1 MLSKNE
7 IKLIKSLKYKKQRY
21 LNKMF
26 VVEGKKSVSEFI
38 NSKFDLHK
46 LFSINISEF
55 SINNVIQVSQDDL
68 EKISFLSNPD
78 DHLAIFKIPNEKPL
92 NKNNLLVGLE
102 SINDPGNLGTIIRT
116 CEWFGVKDIVC
127 SLDSVDCY
135 NPKVVQSAMGSLSR
149 INITYLD
156 LTNFL
161 KSESLN
167 KFGTFINGESVYE
180 NKISTDN
187 GIIVF
192 GNEANGISNNLRLLL
207 DVELTIPRFNNKS
220 YPESLNLSNS
230 LGIILSEFSRKS
242 NEKKNL

>member
-1 MLSKNE
+1 MLNKND

>member
-26 VVEGKKSVSEFI
+26 VVEGKKSIYEFI
-38 NSKFDLHK
+38 NSKFVLHK
-46 LFSINISEF
+46 LFSLDISEF
-55 SINNVIQVSQDDL
+55 SVNNVVRLSKSEL
-68 EKISFLSNPD
+68 EKISFLSNPN
-78 DHLAIFKIPNEKPL
+78 DHLAIFKIPNEKPI

-116 CEWFGVKDIVC
+116 CEWFGVEDIVC

-149 INITYLD
+149 VNITYLD
-156 LTNFL
+156 LENFL
-161 KSESLN
+161 NSESLN
-167 KFGTFINGESVYE
+167 RFGTFIKGESVYE

-187 GIIVF
+187 GIVVF
-192 GNEANGISNNLRLLL
+192 GNEANGISSNLRSLI

-242 NEKKNL
+242 NEKKN

>member
-26 VVEGKKSVSEFI
+26 VVEGKKSIFEFI
-38 NSKFDLHK
+38 NSKFVLHK
-46 LFSINISEF
+46 LFSIDISEF
-55 SINNVIQVSQDDL
+55 SVNNVVRLSKSEL
-68 EKISFLSNPD
+68 EKISFLSNPN
-78 DHLAIFKIPNEKPL
+78 DHLAIFKIPNVKPL

-102 SINDPGNLGTIIRT
+102 SINDPGNLGAIIRT
-116 CEWFGVKDIVC
+116 CEWFGVEDIVC

-149 INITYLD
+149 VNITYLD
-156 LTNFL
+156 LENFL
-161 KSESLN
+161 NSESLN
-167 KFGTFINGESVYE
+167 RFGTFINGESVYE

-187 GIIVF
+187 GIVVF
-192 GNEANGISNNLRLLL
+192 GNEANGISSNLRSLI

-242 NEKKNL
+242 NEKKN

>member
-26 VVEGKKSVSEFI
+26 VVEGEKSIFEFI
-38 NSKFDLHK
+38 NSKFVLHK
-46 LFSINISEF
+46 LFSIDISEF
-55 SINNVIQVSQDDL
+55 SVNNVVRLSKSEL
-68 EKISFLSNPD
+68 EKISFLSNPN
-78 DHLAIFKIPNEKPL
+78 DHLAIFKIPNEKPV

-116 CEWFGVKDIVC
+116 CEWFGVEDIVC

-149 INITYLD
+149 VNITYLD
-156 LTNFL
+156 LENFL
-161 KSESLN
+161 NSESLN
-167 KFGTFINGESVYE
+167 RFGTFINGESVYE

-187 GIIVF
+187 GIVVF
-192 GNEANGISNNLRLLL
+192 GNEANGISSNLRSLI

-242 NEKKNL
+242 NEKKN

>member
-1 MLSKNE
+1 MLSKND

-21 LNKMF
+21 LHKMF

-68 EKISFLSNPD
+68 KKISFLSNPD

-116 CEWFGVKDIVC
+116 CEWFGVNDIVC

>member
-26 VVEGKKSVSEFI
+26 VVEGKKSIYEFI
-38 NSKFDLHK
+38 NSKFVLHK
-46 LFSINISEF
+46 LFSIDISEF
-55 SINNVIQVSQDDL
+55 SVNNVVRLSKSEL
-68 EKISFLSNPD
+68 EKISFLSNPN
-78 DHLAIFKIPNEKPL
+78 DHLAIFKIPNEKPV

-116 CEWFGVKDIVC
+116 CEWFGVEDIVC

-149 INITYLD
+149 VNITYLD
-156 LTNFL
+156 LENFL
-161 KSESLN
+161 NSESVN
-167 KFGTFINGESVYE
+167 RFGTFINGESVYE

-187 GIIVF
+187 GIVVF
-192 GNEANGISNNLRLLL
+192 GNEANGISSNLRSLI

-242 NEKKNL
+242 NEKKN

>member
-7 IKLIKSLKYKKQRY
+7 IKLIKNLKHKKQRH

-26 VVEGKKSVSEFI
+26 VVEGKKSVFEFI
-38 NSKFDLHK
+38 NSKFVLHK
-46 LFSINISEF
+46 LFSINTSEF
-55 SINNVIQVSQDDL
+55 DMNNENQVSRSEL
-68 EKISFLSNPD
+68 KKISYLTNPD
-78 DHLAIFKIPNEKPL
+78 DHLAIFKIPNEKPI
-92 NKNNLLVGLE
+92 NKNKLLVGLE

-156 LTNFL
+156 LKNFL
-161 KSESLN
+161 TSESLN
-167 KFGTFINGESVYE
+167 KFGTFINGQSVFE
-180 NKISTDN
+180 NKISTDT
-187 GIIVF
+187 GIVVF
-192 GNEANGISNNLRLLL
+192 GNEANGISENLRSLI
-207 DVELTIPRFNNKS
+207 DIELTIPRFNNERF
-220 YPESLNLSNS
+220 PESLNLSNS

-242 NEKKNL
+242 SEMKNL

>member
-26 VVEGKKSVSEFI
+26 VVEGKKSIYEFI
-38 NSKFDLHK
+38 NSKFVLHK
-46 LFSINISEF
+46 LFSIDISEF
-55 SINNVIQVSQDDL
+55 SVNNVVRLSKSEL
-68 EKISFLSNPD
+68 EKISFLSNPN
-78 DHLAIFKIPNEKPL
+78 DHLAIFKIPNEKPV
-92 NKNNLLVGLE
+92 NRNNLLVGLE

-116 CEWFGVKDIVC
+116 CEWFGVEDIVC

-149 INITYLD
+149 VNITYLD
-156 LTNFL
+156 LENFL
-161 KSESLN
+161 NSESLN
-167 KFGTFINGESVYE
+167 RFGTFINGESVYE

-187 GIIVF
+187 GIVVF
-192 GNEANGISNNLRLLL
+192 GNEANGISSNLRSLI
-207 DVELTIPRFNNKS
+207 DFELTIPRFNNKS

-242 NEKKNL
+242 NEKKN

>member
-1 MLSKNE
+1 MLSKND

-135 NPKVVQSAMGSLSR
+135 LSL
-149 INITYLD
+149 IHI
-156 LTNFL
+156 
-161 KSESLN
+161 
-167 KFGTFINGESVYE
+167 
-180 NKISTDN
+180 
-187 GIIVF
+187 
-192 GNEANGISNNLRLLL
+192 
-207 DVELTIPRFNNKS
+207 
-220 YPESLNLSNS
+220 
-230 LGIILSEFSRKS
+230 
-242 NEKKNL
+242 

>member
-1 MLSKNE
+1 
-7 IKLIKSLKYKKQRY
+7 
-21 LNKMF
+21 MF
-26 VVEGKKSVSEFI
+26 VVEGKKSIYEFI
-38 NSKFDLHK
+38 NSKFVLHK
-46 LFSINISEF
+46 LFSIDISEF
-55 SINNVIQVSQDDL
+55 SVNNVVRLSKSEL
-68 EKISFLSNPD
+68 EKISFLSNPN
-78 DHLAIFKIPNEKPL
+78 DHLAIFKIPNEKPV

-116 CEWFGVKDIVC
+116 CEWFGVEDIVC

-149 INITYLD
+149 VNITYLD
-156 LTNFL
+156 LENFL
-161 KSESLN
+161 NSESLN
-167 KFGTFINGESVYE
+167 RFGTFINGESVYE

-187 GIIVF
+187 GIVVF
-192 GNEANGISNNLRLLL
+192 GNEANGISSNLRSLI

-242 NEKKNL
+242 NEKKN

>member
-26 VVEGKKSVSEFI
+26 VVEGKKSISEFI
-38 NSKFDLHK
+38 NSKFVLHK
-46 LFSINISEF
+46 LFSIDISEF
-55 SINNVIQVSQDDL
+55 SVNNVVRLSKSEL
-68 EKISFLSNPD
+68 EKISFLSNPN
-78 DHLAIFKIPNEKPL
+78 DHLAIFKIPNEKPV

-116 CEWFGVKDIVC
+116 CEWFGVEDIVC

-149 INITYLD
+149 VNITYLD
-156 LTNFL
+156 LENFL
-161 KSESLN
+161 NSESLN
-167 KFGTFINGESVYE
+167 RFGTFINGESVYE

-187 GIIVF
+187 GIVVF
-192 GNEANGISNNLRLLL
+192 GNEANGISSNLRSLI

-242 NEKKNL
+242 NEKKN

>member
-26 VVEGKKSVSEFI
+26 VVEGKKSIYEFI
-38 NSKFDLHK
+38 NSKFVLHK
-46 LFSINISEF
+46 LFSIDISEF
-55 SINNVIQVSQDDL
+55 SVNNVVRLSKSEL
-68 EKISFLSNPD
+68 EKISFLSNPN
-78 DHLAIFKIPNEKPL
+78 DHLAIFKIPNEKPI

-116 CEWFGVKDIVC
+116 CEWFGVEDIVC

-149 INITYLD
+149 VNITYLD
-156 LTNFL
+156 LENFL
-161 KSESLN
+161 NSESLN
-167 KFGTFINGESVYE
+167 RFGTFINGESVYE

-187 GIIVF
+187 GIVVF
-192 GNEANGISNNLRLLL
+192 GNEANGISSNLRSLI

-242 NEKKNL
+242 NEKKNW

>member
-26 VVEGKKSVSEFI
+26 VVEGKKSIYEFI
-38 NSKFDLHK
+38 NSKFVLHK
-46 LFSINISEF
+46 LFSMDISEF
-55 SINNVIQVSQDDL
+55 SVNNVVRLSKSEL
-68 EKISFLSNPD
+68 EKISFLSNPN
-78 DHLAIFKIPNEKPL
+78 DHLAIFKIPNEKPV

-116 CEWFGVKDIVC
+116 CEWFGVEDIVC

-149 INITYLD
+149 VNITYLD
-156 LTNFL
+156 LENFL
-161 KSESLN
+161 NSESLN
-167 KFGTFINGESVYE
+167 RFGTFINGESVYE

-187 GIIVF
+187 GIVVF
-192 GNEANGISNNLRLLL
+192 GNEANGISSNLRSLI

-242 NEKKNL
+242 NEKKN

>member
-26 VVEGKKSVSEFI
+26 VVEGKKSIYEFI
-38 NSKFDLHK
+38 NSKFVLHK
-46 LFSINISEF
+46 LFSIDISEF
-55 SINNVIQVSQDDL
+55 SVNNVVRLSKSEL
-68 EKISFLSNPD
+68 EKISFLSNPN

-116 CEWFGVKDIVC
+116 CEWFGVEDIVC

-149 INITYLD
+149 VNITYLD
-156 LTNFL
+156 LENFL
-161 KSESLN
+161 NSESLN
-167 KFGTFINGESVYE
+167 RFGTFINGESVYE

-187 GIIVF
+187 GIVVF
-192 GNEANGISNNLRLLL
+192 GNEANGISSNLRSLI

-242 NEKKNL
+242 NEKKNW

>member
-26 VVEGKKSVSEFI
+26 VVEGKKSIYEFI
-38 NSKFDLHK
+38 NSKFVLHK
-46 LFSINISEF
+46 LFSLDISEF
-55 SINNVIQVSQDDL
+55 SVNNVVRLSKSEL
-68 EKISFLSNPD
+68 EKISFLSNPN

-116 CEWFGVKDIVC
+116 CEWFGVEDIVC

-149 INITYLD
+149 VNITYLD
-156 LTNFL
+156 LENFL
-161 KSESLN
+161 NSESLN
-167 KFGTFINGESVYE
+167 RFGTFINGESVYE

-187 GIIVF
+187 GIVVF
-192 GNEANGISNNLRLLL
+192 GNEANGISSNLRSLI

-242 NEKKNL
+242 NEKKN

>member
-1 MLSKNE
+1 MLSKND

-116 CEWFGVKDIVC
+116 CEWFGVEDIVC

-149 INITYLD
+149 VNITYLD
-156 LTNFL
+156 LENFL
-161 KSESLN
+161 NSESLN
-167 KFGTFINGESVYE
+167 RFGTFINGESVYE

-192 GNEANGISNNLRLLL
+192 GNEANGISENLRSLI
-207 DVELTIPRFNNKS
+207 DIELTIPRFNNERF
-220 YPESLNLSNS
+220 PESLNLSNS

-242 NEKKNL
+242 SEMKNL

>member
-26 VVEGKKSVSEFI
+26 VVEGKKSIYEFI
-38 NSKFDLHK
+38 NSKFVLHK
-46 LFSINISEF
+46 LFSIDISEF
-55 SINNVIQVSQDDL
+55 SVNNVVRLSKSEL
-68 EKISFLSNPD
+68 EKISFLSNPN
-78 DHLAIFKIPNEKPL
+78 DHLAIFKIPNVKPL

-116 CEWFGVKDIVC
+116 CEWFGVEDIVC

-149 INITYLD
+149 VNITYLD
-156 LTNFL
+156 LENFL
-161 KSESLN
+161 NSESLN
-167 KFGTFINGESVYE
+167 RFGTFIKGESVYE

-187 GIIVF
+187 GIVVF
-192 GNEANGISNNLRLLL
+192 GNEANGISSNLRSLI

-242 NEKKNL
+242 NEKKN

>member
-26 VVEGKKSVSEFI
+26 VVEGKKSIYEFI
-38 NSKFDLHK
+38 NSKFVLHK
-46 LFSINISEF
+46 LFSIDISEF
-55 SINNVIQVSQDDL
+55 SVNNVVRLSKSEL
-68 EKISFLSNPD
+68 EKISFLSNPN

-116 CEWFGVKDIVC
+116 CEWFGVEDIVC

-149 INITYLD
+149 VNITYLD
-156 LTNFL
+156 LENFL
-161 KSESLN
+161 NSESLN
-167 KFGTFINGESVYE
+167 RFGTFINGESVYE

-187 GIIVF
+187 GIVVF
-192 GNEANGISNNLRLLL
+192 GNEANGISSNLRSLI

-242 NEKKNL
+242 NEKKN

>member
-26 VVEGKKSVSEFI
+26 VVEGKKSIYEFI
-38 NSKFDLHK
+38 NSKFVLHK
-46 LFSINISEF
+46 LFSKDISEF
-55 SINNVIQVSQDDL
+55 SVNNVVRLSKSEL
-68 EKISFLSNPD
+68 EKISFLSNPN
-78 DHLAIFKIPNEKPL
+78 DHLAIFKIPNVKPL

-116 CEWFGVKDIVC
+116 CEWFGVEDIVC

-149 INITYLD
+149 VNITYLD
-156 LTNFL
+156 LENFL
-161 KSESLN
+161 NSESLN
-167 KFGTFINGESVYE
+167 RFGTFINGESVYE

-187 GIIVF
+187 GIVVF
-192 GNEANGISNNLRLLL
+192 GNEANGISSNLRSLI

-242 NEKKNL
+242 NEKKN

>member
-26 VVEGKKSVSEFI
+26 VVEGKKSIYEFI
-38 NSKFDLHK
+38 NSKFVLHK
-46 LFSINISEF
+46 LFSIDISEF
-55 SINNVIQVSQDDL
+55 SVNNVVRLSKSEL
-68 EKISFLSNPD
+68 EKISFLSNPN
-78 DHLAIFKIPNEKPL
+78 DHLAIFKIPNEKPV

-116 CEWFGVKDIVC
+116 CEWFGVEDIVC

-149 INITYLD
+149 VNITYLD
-156 LTNFL
+156 LENFL
-161 KSESLN
+161 NSESLN
-167 KFGTFINGESVYE
+167 RFGTFINGESVYE

-187 GIIVF
+187 GIVGF
-192 GNEANGISNNLRLLL
+192 GNEANGISSNLRSLI

-242 NEKKNL
+242 NEKKN

>member
-7 IKLIKSLKYKKQRY
+7 IKLIKNLKHKKQRY

-26 VVEGKKSVSEFI
+26 VVEGKKSVLEFI
-38 NSKFDLHK
+38 NSKFVLHK
-46 LFSINISEF
+46 LFSIDISEF
-55 SINNVIQVSQDDL
+55 SVNNVVRLSKSEL
-68 EKISFLSNPD
+68 EKISFLSNPN
-78 DHLAIFKIPNEKPL
+78 DHLAIFKIPNEKPV
-92 NKNNLLVGLE
+92 NRNNLLVGLE

-116 CEWFGVKDIVC
+116 CEWFGVEDIVC

-149 INITYLD
+149 VNITYLD
-156 LTNFL
+156 LENFL
-161 KSESLN
+161 NSESLN
-167 KFGTFINGESVYE
+167 RFGTFINGESVYE

-187 GIIVF
+187 GIVVF
-192 GNEANGISNNLRLLL
+192 GNEANGISSNLRSLI

-242 NEKKNL
+242 NEKKN

>member
-26 VVEGKKSVSEFI
+26 VVEGKKSIYEFI
-38 NSKFDLHK
+38 NSKFVLHK
-46 LFSINISEF
+46 LFSIDISEF
-55 SINNVIQVSQDDL
+55 SVNNVVRLSKSEL
-68 EKISFLSNPD
+68 EKISFLSNPN
-78 DHLAIFKIPNEKPL
+78 DHLAIFKIPNEKPV

-116 CEWFGVKDIVC
+116 CEWFGVEDIVC

-149 INITYLD
+149 VNITYLD
-156 LTNFL
+156 LENFL
-161 KSESLN
+161 NSESLN
-167 KFGTFINGESVYE
+167 RFGTFINGESVYE

-187 GIIVF
+187 GIVVF
-192 GNEANGISNNLRLLL
+192 GNEANGISSNLRSLI

-230 LGIILSEFSRKS
+230 LGIILSELSRKS
-242 NEKKNL
+242 NEKKN

>member
-1 MLSKNE
+1 MLSKND

-26 VVEGKKSVSEFI
+26 VVEGKKSIYEFI
-38 NSKFDLHK
+38 NSKFVLHK
-46 LFSINISEF
+46 LFSIDISEF
-55 SINNVIQVSQDDL
+55 SVNNAVRLSKSEL
-68 EKISFLSNPD
+68 EKISFLSNPN
-78 DHLAIFKIPNEKPL
+78 DHLAIFKIPNEKPV

-116 CEWFGVKDIVC
+116 CEWFGVEDIVC

-149 INITYLD
+149 VNITYLD
-156 LTNFL
+156 LENFL
-161 KSESLN
+161 NSESLN
-167 KFGTFINGESVYE
+167 RFGTFINGESVYE

-187 GIIVF
+187 GIVVF
-192 GNEANGISNNLRLLL
+192 GNEANGISSNLRSLI

-242 NEKKNL
+242 NEKKNW

>member
-1 MLSKNE
+1 MLSKND

-116 CEWFGVKDIVC
+116 CEWFGIKDIVC

>member
-1 MLSKNE
+1 MLSKND

-116 CEWFGVKDIVC
+116 CEWFGIKDIVC
-127 SLDSVDCY
+127 SSDSVDCY

-149 INITYLD
+149 VNITYLD
-156 LTNFL
+156 LKNFL
-161 KSESLN
+161 KSEPLN
-167 KFGTFINGESVYE
+167 KFGTFINGQSVFE
-180 NKISTDN
+180 NKIRTDK
-187 GIIVF
+187 GIVVF
-192 GNEANGISNNLRLLL
+192 GNEANGISNKLRSLI
-207 DVELTIPRFNNKS
+207 DIELTIPRFNNNS

-242 NEKKNL
+242 SEKKN

>member
-26 VVEGKKSVSEFI
+26 VVEGKKSIYEFI
-38 NSKFDLHK
+38 NSKFVLHK
-46 LFSINISEF
+46 LFSINTSEF
-55 SINNVIQVSQDDL
+55 DMNNENQVSRSEL
-68 EKISFLSNPD
+68 KKISYLTNPD
-78 DHLAIFKIPNEKPL
+78 DHLAIFKIPNEKPI
-92 NKNNLLVGLE
+92 NKNKLLVGLE

-156 LTNFL
+156 LKNFL

-167 KFGTFINGESVYE
+167 KFGTFINGQSVFE
-180 NKISTDN
+180 NKISTDT
-187 GIIVF
+187 GIVVF
-192 GNEANGISNNLRLLL
+192 GNEANGISENLRSLI
-207 DVELTIPRFNNKS
+207 DIELTIPRFNNERF
-220 YPESLNLSNS
+220 PESLNLSNS

-242 NEKKNL
+242 SEMKNL

>member
-26 VVEGKKSVSEFI
+26 VVEGKKSIYEFI
-38 NSKFDLHK
+38 NSKFVLHK
-46 LFSINISEF
+46 LFSIDISEF
-55 SINNVIQVSQDDL
+55 SVNNVVRLSKSEL
-68 EKISFLSNPD
+68 EKISFLSNPN
-78 DHLAIFKIPNEKPL
+78 DHLAIFNIPNEKPV

-116 CEWFGVKDIVC
+116 CEWFGVEDIVC

-149 INITYLD
+149 VNITYLD
-156 LTNFL
+156 LENFL
-161 KSESLN
+161 NSESLN
-167 KFGTFINGESVYE
+167 RFGTFINGESVYE

-187 GIIVF
+187 GIVVF
-192 GNEANGISNNLRLLL
+192 GNEANGISSNLRSLI

-242 NEKKNL
+242 NEKKN

>member
-26 VVEGKKSVSEFI
+26 VVEGKKSIYEFI
-38 NSKFDLHK
+38 NSKFVLHK
-46 LFSINISEF
+46 LFSIDISEF
-55 SINNVIQVSQDDL
+55 SVNNVVRLSKSEL
-68 EKISFLSNPD
+68 EKISFLSNPN
-78 DHLAIFKIPNEKPL
+78 DHLAIFKIPNEKPI

-116 CEWFGVKDIVC
+116 CEWFGVEDIVC

-149 INITYLD
+149 VNITYLD
-156 LTNFL
+156 LENFL
-161 KSESLN
+161 NSESLN
-167 KFGTFINGESVYE
+167 RFGTFINGESVYE
-180 NKISTDN
+180 KKISTDN
-187 GIIVF
+187 GIVVF
-192 GNEANGISNNLRLLL
+192 GNEANGISSNLRSLI

-242 NEKKNL
+242 NEKKN

>member
-1 MLSKNE
+1 MLSKND

-26 VVEGKKSVSEFI
+26 VVEGKKSIYEFI
-38 NSKFDLHK
+38 NSKFVLHK
-46 LFSINISEF
+46 LFSLDISEF
-55 SINNVIQVSQDDL
+55 SVNNVVRLSKSEL
-68 EKISFLSNPD
+68 EKISFLSNPN

-116 CEWFGVKDIVC
+116 CEWFGVEDIVC

-149 INITYLD
+149 VNITYLD
-156 LTNFL
+156 LENFL
-161 KSESLN
+161 NSESLN
-167 KFGTFINGESVYE
+167 RFGTFINGESVYE

-187 GIIVF
+187 GIVVF
-192 GNEANGISNNLRLLL
+192 GNEANGISSNLRSLI

-242 NEKKNL
+242 NEKKN

>member
-26 VVEGKKSVSEFI
+26 VVEGKKSIYEFI
-38 NSKFDLHK
+38 NSKFVLHK
-46 LFSINISEF
+46 LFSIDISEF
-55 SINNVIQVSQDDL
+55 SVNNVVRLSKSEL
-68 EKISFLSNPD
+68 EKISFLSNPN
-78 DHLAIFKIPNEKPL
+78 DHLAIFKIPNEKPV

-116 CEWFGVKDIVC
+116 CEWFGVEDIVC

-149 INITYLD
+149 VNITYLD
-156 LTNFL
+156 LENFL
-161 KSESLN
+161 NSESLN
-167 KFGTFINGESVYE
+167 TFGTFINGESVYE

-187 GIIVF
+187 GIVVF
-192 GNEANGISNNLRLLL
+192 GNEANGISSNLRSLI

-242 NEKKNL
+242 NEKKN

>member
-26 VVEGKKSVSEFI
+26 VVEGKKSIYEFI
-38 NSKFDLHK
+38 NSKFVLHK
-46 LFSINISEF
+46 LFSIDISEF
-55 SINNVIQVSQDDL
+55 SVNNVVRLSKSEL
-68 EKISFLSNPD
+68 EKISFLSNPN
-78 DHLAIFKIPNEKPL
+78 DHLAIFKIPNEKPV

-116 CEWFGVKDIVC
+116 CEWFGVEDIVC

-149 INITYLD
+149 VNITYLD
-156 LTNFL
+156 LENFL
-161 KSESLN
+161 NSESLN
-167 KFGTFINGESVYE
+167 RFGTFINGESVYE

-187 GIIVF
+187 GIVVF
-192 GNEANGISNNLRLLL
+192 GNEANGISSNLRSLI

-220 YPESLNLSNS
+220 YPSIFHINF
-230 LGIILSEFSRKS
+230 LGLPHCFSCI
-242 NEKKNL
+242 KN

>member
-26 VVEGKKSVSEFI
+26 VVEGKKSIYEFI
-38 NSKFDLHK
+38 NSKFVLHK
-46 LFSINISEF
+46 LFSIDISEF
-55 SINNVIQVSQDDL
+55 SVNNVVRLSKSEL
-68 EKISFLSNPD
+68 EKISFLSNPN
-78 DHLAIFKIPNEKPL
+78 DHLAIFKIPNVKPL

-116 CEWFGVKDIVC
+116 CEWFGVEDIVC

-149 INITYLD
+149 VNITYLD
-156 LTNFL
+156 LENFL
-161 KSESLN
+161 NSESLN
-167 KFGTFINGESVYE
+167 RFGTFIKGESVYE

-187 GIIVF
+187 GIVVF
-192 GNEANGISNNLRLLL
+192 GNEANGISSNLRSLI

-242 NEKKNL
+242 NEKKNW

>member
-26 VVEGKKSVSEFI
+26 VVEGKKSIYEFI
-38 NSKFDLHK
+38 NSKFVLHK
-46 LFSINISEF
+46 LFSVDISEF
-55 SINNVIQVSQDDL
+55 SVNNVVRLSKSEL
-68 EKISFLSNPD
+68 EKISFLSNPN
-78 DHLAIFKIPNEKPL
+78 DHLAIFKIPNEKPV

-116 CEWFGVKDIVC
+116 CEWFGVEDIVC

-149 INITYLD
+149 VNITYLD
-156 LTNFL
+156 LENFL
-161 KSESLN
+161 NSESLN
-167 KFGTFINGESVYE
+167 RFGTFINGESVYE

-187 GIIVF
+187 GIVVF
-192 GNEANGISNNLRLLL
+192 GNEANGISSNLRSLI

-242 NEKKNL
+242 NEKKN

>member
-26 VVEGKKSVSEFI
+26 VVEGKKSIYEFI
-38 NSKFDLHK
+38 NSKFVLHK
-46 LFSINISEF
+46 LFSMDISEF
-55 SINNVIQVSQDDL
+55 SVNNVVRLSKSEL
-68 EKISFLSNPD
+68 EKISFLSNPN
-78 DHLAIFKIPNEKPL
+78 DHLAIFKIPNEKPV

-116 CEWFGVKDIVC
+116 CEWFGVEDIVC

-149 INITYLD
+149 VNITYLD
-156 LTNFL
+156 LENFL
-161 KSESLN
+161 NSESLN
-167 KFGTFINGESVYE
+167 RFGTFIKGESVYE

-187 GIIVF
+187 GIVVF
-192 GNEANGISNNLRLLL
+192 GNEANGISSNLRSLI

-242 NEKKNL
+242 NEKKNW